1 MAGKKKKE
9 SIGEYVDI
17 DSLVEWEHNPRINT
31 EAVSKVAR
39 SIERFGFASP
49 IIAREE
55 DSMVIAGHTRIA
67 AARSLGLQTVP
78 VRYMKLSRTEAELL
92 AIADNKLGEISDWNE
107 EMLKDII
114 AALPENDLDDIGFS
128 QDELD
133 SLLENIDTELP
144 PESDNAV
151 YDDYEDADNLDVERV
166 KIAEEGGIYAIGDQ
180 YVLCG
185 DCVEILRSFPDN
197 SIDSIVCDP
206 PYGIGFMGKDW
217 DHSVPTEEWARE
229 CFRVLKHGGH
239 IVAFGATRAIHRM
252 VCALED
258 EGFEIR
264 DMINWL
270 YFSGFPKSMDISKQ
284 IDKMNGRSSKPD
296 DDFREYLR
304 SAIKKANLTQKDIDR
319 HCGTNGMVG
328 HWVGRSQPEYP
339 TLEHWEKMKEI
350 IDLDDRYDEEI
361 KRVEAEREVVGSKKS
376 SLGGTVACGERDA
389 DLIEYHKNKSFDITK
404 PATEE
409 AQYWEGWGTALK
421 PAQEPAILCRK
432 PIEKGL
438 NVSENVL
445 KWGTGAI
452 NIDACRFGYG
462 DPCWVGNQ
470 EPAMPHGRIR
480 DKRGHFESHK
490 DQGHEMIEPP
500 KYNDLGRWPANIYQ
514 CAKPSRSERETGLDD
529 LQSKKGH
536 EAVHRK
542 EGTAGLDNPRAGAG
556 RTANEVKNFHPT
568 VKPTKLMAW
577 LCRLLTPKGGIV
589 LDTFL
594 GSGTTGVSASMEGFK
609 FIGTEMNPE
618 YCDIALQR
626 IKHATGHDI
635 IKVEAVIFEVND
647 VESR

>member
-1 MAGKKKKE
+1 MAKKKKE

-49 IIAREE
+49 VIAREE

-107 EMLKDII
+107 DMLKDILS
-114 AALPENDLDDIGFS
+114 ALPENDLDDIGFS

-151 YDDYEDADNLDVERV
+151 YDDYEDADNLDLERV
-166 KIAEEGGIYAIGDQ
+166 KIAEEGGIYAVGDQ

-206 PYGIGFMGKDW
+206 PYGIGFMGKAW

-229 CFRVLKHGGH
+229 CFRVLKPGGH

-284 IDKMNGRSSKPD
+284 IDKMKG
-296 DDFREYLR
+296 
-304 SAIKKANLTQKDIDR
+304 
-319 HCGTNGMVG
+319 V
-328 HWVGRSQPEYP
+328 
-339 TLEHWEKMKEI
+339 
-350 IDLDDRYDEEI
+350 
-361 KRVEAEREVVGSKKS
+361 EREVIGIDTRYNEPSGIVSAGRS
-376 SLGGTVACGERDA
+376 ERV
-389 DLIEYHKNKSFDITK
+389 LIDRKITK

-421 PAQEPAILCRK
+421 PACEPAILCRK

-445 KWGTGAI
+445 KWGAGAI

-462 DPCWVGNQ
+462 DPCWIGSQ
-470 EPAMPHGRIR
+470 EKPEPQSTANRSSMFGLGQKEVITG
-480 DKRGHFESHK
+480 GH
-490 DQGHEMIEPP
+490 
-500 KYNDLGRWPANIYQ
+500 DLGRWPANIYQ

-529 LQSKKGH
+529 LESKDVAGKNGNKYMGVDS
-536 EAVHRK
+536 A
-542 EGTAGLDNPRAGAG
+542 GTRSADI
-556 RTANEVKNFHPT
+556 KNFHPT

-635 IKVEAVIFEVND
+635 IKVEAVIFEVNN

>member
-1 MAGKKKKE
+1 MAKKKKE

-49 IIAREE
+49 VIAREE

-107 EMLKDII
+107 DMLKDILS
-114 AALPENDLDDIGFS
+114 ALPENDLDDIGFS

-151 YDDYEDADNLDVERV
+151 YDTDYEDADNLDLERV
-166 KIAEEGGIYAIGDQ
+166 KIAEESGIYAVGDQ

-229 CFRVLKHGGH
+229 CFRVLKPGGH

-258 EGFEIR
+258 EKFEIR
-264 DMINWL
+264 DQINWL

-361 KRVEAEREVVGSKKS
+361 KRVEAEREVLGSKKS

-409 AQYWEGWGTALK
+409 AQYWSGWGTALK
-421 PAQEPAILCRK
+421 PACEPAILCRK

-462 DPCWVGNQ
+462 DPCWVGSQ
-470 EPAMPHGRIR
+470 EELKDHNGFSSVYVDPKLPKEKADDYFVKAPEGGR
-480 DKRGHFESHK
+480 F
-490 DQGHEMIEPP
+490 
-500 KYNDLGRWPANIYQ
+500 PANIYQ

-529 LQSKKGH
+529 LQSKNRGEFCLANH
-536 EAVHRK
+536 EGK
-542 EGTAGLDNPRAGAG
+542 PREHAP
-556 RTANEVKNFHPT
+556 VKNFHPT

-635 IKVEAVIFEVND
+635 IKVEAVIFEVSN

>member
-1 MAGKKKKE
+1 MAKKRKE
-9 SIGEYVDI
+9 SIGEYVNI

-49 IIAREE
+49 VIAREK

-107 EMLKDII
+107 DMLKDIL

-133 SLLENIDTELP
+133 SLLKNIDTELP

-151 YDDYEDADNLDVERV
+151 YGDDYEDADNLDLERV

-185 DCVEILRSFPDN
+185 DCVEIMRSFPDN
-197 SIDSIVCDP
+197 SISAIVTDP
-206 PYGIGFMGKDW
+206 PYGIDFMSKSW
-217 DHSVPTEEWARE
+217 DSSVPGSDWAKE
-229 CFRVLKHGGH
+229 CFRVLKPGGH

-284 IDKMNGRSSKPD
+284 IDKMKGVKP
-296 DDFREYLR
+296 LG
-304 SAIKKANLTQKDIDR
+304 SVPADI
-319 HCGTNGMVG
+319 GIAKNPQ
-328 HWVGRSQPEYP
+328 WN
-339 TLEHWEKMKEI
+339 
-350 IDLDDRYDEEI
+350 
-361 KRVEAEREVVGSKKS
+361 
-376 SLGGTVACGERDA
+376 AC
-389 DLIEYHKNKSFDITK
+389 KNKLIMPSPT
-404 PATEE
+404 TEE
-409 AQYWEGWGTALK
+409 AQYWEGWGTNLK
-421 PAQEPAILCRK
+421 PACEPAILCRK

-462 DPCWVGNQ
+462 DPCWVGPNY
-470 EPAMPHGRIR
+470 
-480 DKRGHFESHK
+480 DCSHFWNDIHQDNFQYYKESNLDRSK
-490 DQGHEMIEPP
+490 EKSLEEYKPST
-500 KYNDLGRWPANIYQ
+500 GRWPANIYQ
-514 CAKPSRSERETGLDD
+514 CSKPSRSERETGLDD

-556 RTANEVKNFHPT
+556 RTASEVKNFHPT

-635 IKVEAVIFEVND
+635 IKVEAVIFEVNN

>member
-1 MAGKKKKE
+1 MAKKKKE

-31 EAVSKVAR
+31 QAVSKVAR
-39 SIERFGFASP
+39 SIDRFGFASP
-49 IIAREE
+49 VIAREE

-67 AARSLGLQTVP
+67 AARSLGLSTIP

-107 EMLKDII
+107 DMLKDIL

-151 YDDYEDADNLDVERV
+151 YDDYDDADNLDLERV
-166 KIAEEGGIYAIGDQ
+166 KIAEEGGIYAVGDQ

-284 IDKMNGRSSKPD
+284 IDKMKG
-296 DDFREYLR
+296 
-304 SAIKKANLTQKDIDR
+304 
-319 HCGTNGMVG
+319 
-328 HWVGRSQPEYP
+328 
-339 TLEHWEKMKEI
+339 
-350 IDLDDRYDEEI
+350 
-361 KRVEAEREVVGSKKS
+361 AERTDREVSDYDDNKIFSPIRQVLNK
-376 SLGGTVACGERDA
+376 GTPV
-389 DLIEYHKNKSFDITK
+389 
-404 PATEE
+404 TEE
-409 AQYWEGWGTALK
+409 AQYWEGWGTNLK
-421 PAQEPAILCRK
+421 PACEPAILCRK

-452 NIDACRFGYG
+452 NIDACRFGFG
-462 DPCWVGNQ
+462 DPCWVGKAEWTGDPKGDHRKSNCIDHVRILQ
-470 EPAMPHGRIR
+470 SPH
-480 DKRGHFESHK
+480 KRGSMH
-490 DQGHEMIEPP
+490 
-500 KYNDLGRWPANIYQ
+500 DLGRWPANIYQ

-529 LQSKKGH
+529 LQSKDVAGKNGNKYMGVDS
-536 EAVHRK
+536 A
-542 EGTAGLDNPRAGAG
+542 GTRSADI
-556 RTANEVKNFHPT
+556 KNFHPT

-635 IKVEAVIFEVND
+635 VKVEAVIFEVSN
-647 VESR
+647 V

>member
-49 IIAREE
+49 VIAREE

-107 EMLKDII
+107 DMLKDILI
-114 AALPENDLDDIGFS
+114 ALPENDLDDIGFS

-144 PESDNAV
+144 AESDNAV
-151 YDDYEDADNLDVERV
+151 YDDYEDADNLDLERV
-166 KIAEEGGIYAIGDQ
+166 KIAEEGGIYAVGDQ

-284 IDKMNGRSSKPD
+284 IDKMKG
-296 DDFREYLR
+296 
-304 SAIKKANLTQKDIDR
+304 
-319 HCGTNGMVG
+319 V
-328 HWVGRSQPEYP
+328 
-339 TLEHWEKMKEI
+339 
-350 IDLDDRYDEEI
+350 
-361 KRVEAEREVVGSKKS
+361 EREVVGVDHDFQRRNPNNTGIGAGNIAGAGDNYTKS
-376 SLGGTVACGERDA
+376 NLAGM
-389 DLIEYHKNKSFDITK
+389 ITK

-452 NIDACRFGYG
+452 NIDACRFGFG
-462 DPCWVGNQ
+462 DPCWVGPNTEQ
-470 EPAMPHGRIR
+470 MGNHKKGNPYITKSTFNGTSYNTFYEV
-480 DKRGHFESHK
+480 GHVSKDNSH
-490 DQGHEMIEPP
+490 
-500 KYNDLGRWPANIYQ
+500 DLGRWPANIYQ
-514 CAKPSRSERETGLDD
+514 CSKPSRSERETGLDD
-529 LQSKKGH
+529 LQSKNRGEFCLANH
-536 EAVHRK
+536 EGK
-542 EGTAGLDNPRAGAG
+542 PREHAP
-556 RTANEVKNFHPT
+556 VKNFHPT

-635 IKVEAVIFEVND
+635 MKVEGVIFEVSN

>member
-1 MAGKKKKE
+1 MAKKKKE

-49 IIAREE
+49 VIAREE

-67 AARSLGLQTVP
+67 AARSLGLSTIP

-107 EMLKDII
+107 DMLKDILS
-114 AALPENDLDDIGFS
+114 ALPENDLDDIGFS

-151 YDDYEDADNLDVERV
+151 YDDYEDADNLDLERV
-166 KIAEEGGIYAIGDQ
+166 KIAEEGGIYAVGDQ
-180 YVLCG
+180 YVICG
-185 DCVEILRSFPDN
+185 DCVGILRSFPDN

-206 PYGIGFMGKDW
+206 PYGIGFMDKDW
-217 DHSVPTEEWARE
+217 DHSVPTEEWAKE

-284 IDKMNGRSSKPD
+284 IDKMKG
-296 DDFREYLR
+296 
-304 SAIKKANLTQKDIDR
+304 
-319 HCGTNGMVG
+319 V
-328 HWVGRSQPEYP
+328 
-339 TLEHWEKMKEI
+339 
-350 IDLDDRYDEEI
+350 
-361 KRVEAEREVVGSKKS
+361 EREVLGKRTDGRYKHSFQETNNQMGKLNPKKS
-376 SLGGTVACGERDA
+376 NVDKIGL
-389 DLIEYHKNKSFDITK
+389 ITK

-409 AQYWEGWGTALK
+409 AQYWSGWGTALK
-421 PAQEPAILCRK
+421 PACEPAILCRK

-500 KYNDLGRWPANIYQ
+500 QYNDLGRWPANIYQ
-514 CAKPSRSERETGLDD
+514 CAKPSRSERETGLDEF
-529 LQSKKGH
+529 KGKTS
-536 EAVHRK
+536 AQITNRK
-542 EGTAGLDNPRAGAG
+542 EGSAGLKNARAG
-556 RTANEVKNFHPT
+556 RTAQGELKNFHPT

-635 IKVEAVIFEVND
+635 VKVEAVIFEVSN
-647 VESR
+647 V

>member
-1 MAGKKKKE
+1 MAKKKKE

-49 IIAREE
+49 VIAREE

-107 EMLKDII
+107 DMLKDILS
-114 AALPENDLDDIGFS
+114 ALPENDLYDIGFS

-151 YDDYEDADNLDVERV
+151 YDDYEDADNLDLERV
-166 KIAEEGGIYAIGDQ
+166 KIAEEGGIYAVGDQ

-197 SIDSIVCDP
+197 SIDSIICDP

-284 IDKMNGRSSKPD
+284 IDKMKG
-296 DDFREYLR
+296 
-304 SAIKKANLTQKDIDR
+304 
-319 HCGTNGMVG
+319 V
-328 HWVGRSQPEYP
+328 
-339 TLEHWEKMKEI
+339 
-350 IDLDDRYDEEI
+350 
-361 KRVEAEREVVGSKKS
+361 EREVVG
-376 SLGGTVACGERDA
+376 ERPQRA
-389 DLIEYHKNKSFDITK
+389 NKSGVAPMNASISDVEYITK
-404 PATEE
+404 PVTEE

-462 DPCWVGNQ
+462 DPCWVGSQ
-470 EPAMPHGRIR
+470 EQL
-480 DKRGHFESHK
+480 K
-490 DQGHEMIEPP
+490 DHNGFSSVYVDP
-500 KYNDLGRWPANIYQ
+500 KLPKEKADDYFVKAPEGGRWPANIYQ
-514 CAKPSRSERETGLDD
+514 CAKPSRSERETGLED
-529 LQSKKGH
+529 LEKKTSPNNLSGGTDTRLDGNPVSK
-536 EAVHRK
+536 
-542 EGTAGLDNPRAGAG
+542 RA
-556 RTANEVKNFHPT
+556 NFHPT

-635 IKVEAVIFEVND
+635 VKVEAVIFEVNN

>member
-1 MAGKKKKE
+1 MAKKKKE

-49 IIAREE
+49 VIAREE

-67 AARSLGLQTVP
+67 AARSLGLSTIP

-107 EMLKDII
+107 DMLKDILT
-114 AALPENDLDDIGFS
+114 ALPENDLDDTGFS

-133 SLLENIDTELP
+133 SLLQNIDTELP
-144 PESDNAV
+144 PESDNGV
-151 YDDYEDADNLDVERV
+151 YDDYEDADNLDLERV
-166 KIAEEGGIYAIGDQ
+166 KIAEEGGIYAVGDQ

-252 VCALED
+252 VCVLED

-284 IDKMNGRSSKPD
+284 IDKMKG
-296 DDFREYLR
+296 
-304 SAIKKANLTQKDIDR
+304 
-319 HCGTNGMVG
+319 V
-328 HWVGRSQPEYP
+328 
-339 TLEHWEKMKEI
+339 
-350 IDLDDRYDEEI
+350 
-361 KRVEAEREVVGSKKS
+361 EREVLGKRTDGRYKHSFQETNNHMGKLNPKKS
-376 SLGGTVACGERDA
+376 NVDKIGL
-389 DLIEYHKNKSFDITK
+389 ITK

-409 AQYWEGWGTALK
+409 AQYWSGWGTALK

-462 DPCWVGNQ
+462 DPCWVGSQ
-470 EPAMPHGRIR
+470 EPYKEGDGRNTGSSSVGWGKSKSMNTFMSSPH
-480 DKRGHFESHK
+480 
-490 DQGHEMIEPP
+490 
-500 KYNDLGRWPANIYQ
+500 DLGRWPANIYQ
-514 CAKPSRSERETGLDD
+514 CAKPSRSERETGLED

-556 RTANEVKNFHPT
+556 RTASEVKNFHPT

-635 IKVEAVIFEVND
+635 IKVEAVIFEVSN
-647 VESR
+647 V

>member
-1 MAGKKKKE
+1 MAKKKKE

-49 IIAREE
+49 VIAREE

-67 AARSLGLQTVP
+67 AARSLGLSTIP

-107 EMLKDII
+107 DMLKDIL

-151 YDDYEDADNLDVERV
+151 YDDYEDADNLDLERV
-166 KIAEEGGIYAIGDQ
+166 KIAEEGGIYAVGDQ

-185 DCVEILRSFPDN
+185 DCVEILRSFPEN
-197 SIDSIVCDP
+197 SISAIVTDP
-206 PYGIGFMGKDW
+206 PYGIGFMGKAW

-229 CFRVLKHGGH
+229 CYRVLKHGGH

-252 VCALED
+252 VVALED

-284 IDKMNGRSSKPD
+284 IDKMKG
-296 DDFREYLR
+296 
-304 SAIKKANLTQKDIDR
+304 
-319 HCGTNGMVG
+319 V
-328 HWVGRSQPEYP
+328 
-339 TLEHWEKMKEI
+339 
-350 IDLDDRYDEEI
+350 
-361 KRVEAEREVVGSKKS
+361 EREVVGQHDQNIGMRHNLKRLYDLKKQ
-376 SLGGTVACGERDA
+376 GKTKTEDNRDLDTA
-389 DLIEYHKNKSFDITK
+389 IKYAEAGRNITK

-462 DPCWVGNQ
+462 DPCWVGSQ
-470 EPAMPHGRIR
+470 EEVKQNKPWISNLEDYDNSDSRLQKNTSKIQQNNP
-480 DKRGHFESHK
+480 S
-490 DQGHEMIEPP
+490 P
-500 KYNDLGRWPANIYQ
+500 LGRWPANIYQ

-529 LQSKKGH
+529 LQSKTGFDINGRKPENVGH
-536 EAVHRK
+536 KYAH
-542 EGTAGLDNPRAGAG
+542 AGVG
-556 RTANEVKNFHPT
+556 RISNEVKNFHPT

-609 FIGTEMNPE
+609 FIGTEVNPE

-635 IKVEAVIFEVND
+635 IKVEGVIFEVSN
-647 VESR
+647 V

>member
-1 MAGKKKKE
+1 MAKKKKE

-49 IIAREE
+49 VIAREE

-107 EMLKDII
+107 DMLKDIL

-151 YDDYEDADNLDVERV
+151 YDTDYEDADNLDLERV

-206 PYGIGFMGKDW
+206 PYNISFMSKSW
-217 DHSVPTEEWARE
+217 DSDVVYDVWARE

-284 IDKMNGRSSKPD
+284 IDKMKG
-296 DDFREYLR
+296 
-304 SAIKKANLTQKDIDR
+304 
-319 HCGTNGMVG
+319 V
-328 HWVGRSQPEYP
+328 
-339 TLEHWEKMKEI
+339 
-350 IDLDDRYDEEI
+350 
-361 KRVEAEREVVGSKKS
+361 EREVLGRRTDGRYKHSFQETNNQMGKLNPKKS
-376 SLGGTVACGERDA
+376 NVDKIGL
-389 DLIEYHKNKSFDITK
+389 ITK

-462 DPCWVGNQ
+462 DPCWVGSQ
-470 EPAMPHGRIR
+470 EKPEPQSTANRSSMFGLGQKEVITG
-480 DKRGHFESHK
+480 GH
-490 DQGHEMIEPP
+490 
-500 KYNDLGRWPANIYQ
+500 DLGRWPANIYQ

-542 EGTAGLDNPRAGAG
+542 EGTAGLENPRAGAG
-556 RTANEVKNFHPT
+556 RTASEVKNFHPT

-609 FIGTEMNPE
+609 FIGTELNSE

-635 IKVEAVIFEVND
+635 IKVEAVIFEVSN

>member
-1 MAGKKKKE
+1 MAKKKKE
-9 SIGEYVDI
+9 SIGEYVAI

-49 IIAREE
+49 VIAREE

-67 AARSLGLQTVP
+67 AARSLGLSTIP

-107 EMLKDII
+107 DMLKDILS
-114 AALPENDLDDIGFS
+114 ALPENDLDDIGFS

-144 PESDNAV
+144 PETDNAV
-151 YDDYEDADNLDVERV
+151 YDDYDNADNLDLERV
-166 KIAEEGGIYAIGDQ
+166 KIAEEGGIYAVGDQ

-284 IDKMNGRSSKPD
+284 IDKMKG
-296 DDFREYLR
+296 
-304 SAIKKANLTQKDIDR
+304 
-319 HCGTNGMVG
+319 V
-328 HWVGRSQPEYP
+328 
-339 TLEHWEKMKEI
+339 
-350 IDLDDRYDEEI
+350 
-361 KRVEAEREVVGSKKS
+361 EREVIGIDHDFQRRNPNNTGIGAGNIAGAGDNYKKS
-376 SLGGTVACGERDA
+376 NLAGM
-389 DLIEYHKNKSFDITK
+389 ITK

-445 KWGTGAI
+445 KWATGAI

-462 DPCWVGNQ
+462 DPCWVGTNQ
-470 EPAMPHGRIR
+470 YEDQRGKSFTMSRSQLSSTSVSLPPASLNYFH
-480 DKRGHFESHK
+480 
-490 DQGHEMIEPP
+490 
-500 KYNDLGRWPANIYQ
+500 DLGRWPANIYQ

-556 RTANEVKNFHPT
+556 RTASEVKNFHPT

-635 IKVEAVIFEVND
+635 IKVEAVIFEVSN

>member
-1 MAGKKKKE
+1 MAKKKKE

-49 IIAREE
+49 VIAREE

-67 AARSLGLQTVP
+67 AARSLGLSTIP

-107 EMLKDII
+107 DMLKDIL
-114 AALPENDLDDIGFS
+114 ATLPENDLDDIGFS

-151 YDDYEDADNLDVERV
+151 YDDYEDADNLDLERV
-166 KIAEEGGIYAIGDQ
+166 KIAEEGGIYAVGDQ

-185 DCVEILRSFPDN
+185 DCVEAMRSFPDN
-197 SIDSIVCDP
+197 SISAIVTDP
-206 PYGIGFMGKDW
+206 PYGIDFMSSAW
-217 DHSVPTEEWARE
+217 DSSVPGSDWAKE
-229 CFRVLKHGGH
+229 CLRVLKPGGH

-270 YFSGFPKSMDISKQ
+270 YFSGFPKSHDISKQ
-284 IDKMNGRSSKPD
+284 IDKMKGVDPIDTGVPDPNCKGRAKRTNEFVNGSNLEPNS
-296 DDFREYLR
+296 RER
-304 SAIKKANLTQKDIDR
+304 N
-319 HCGTNGMVG
+319 
-328 HWVGRSQPEYP
+328 
-339 TLEHWEKMKEI
+339 
-350 IDLDDRYDEEI
+350 
-361 KRVEAEREVVGSKKS
+361 
-376 SLGGTVACGERDA
+376 
-389 DLIEYHKNKSFDITK
+389 ITK

-462 DPCWVGNQ
+462 DPCWVGDPNPVKNM
-470 EPAMPHGRIR
+470 EGTM
-480 DKRGHFESHK
+480 RGGSAGLGEVMKGQLNNAPS
-490 DQGHEMIEPP
+490 
-500 KYNDLGRWPANIYQ
+500 DLGRWPANIYQ
-514 CAKPSRSERETGLDD
+514 CAKPSRSERETGLED
-529 LQSKKGH
+529 LQSKDVAGKNGNKYMGVDS
-536 EAVHRK
+536 A
-542 EGTAGLDNPRAGAG
+542 GTRSSDI
-556 RTANEVKNFHPT
+556 KNFHPT

-635 IKVEAVIFEVND
+635 IKVEAVIFEVSN
-647 VESR
+647 V

>member
-1 MAGKKKKE
+1 M
-9 SIGEYVDI
+9 
-17 DSLVEWEHNPRINT
+17 
-31 EAVSKVAR
+31 
-39 SIERFGFASP
+39 
-49 IIAREE
+49 
-55 DSMVIAGHTRIA
+55 
-67 AARSLGLQTVP
+67 
-78 VRYMKLSRTEAELL
+78 
-92 AIADNKLGEISDWNE
+92 
-107 EMLKDII
+107 
-114 AALPENDLDDIGFS
+114 
-128 QDELD
+128 
-133 SLLENIDTELP
+133 
-144 PESDNAV
+144 
-151 YDDYEDADNLDVERV
+151 
-166 KIAEEGGIYAIGDQ
+166 KIAEEGGIYAVGDQ

-197 SIDSIVCDP
+197 SISAIITDP
-206 PYGIGFMGKDW
+206 PYGIGFMGKAW

-284 IDKMNGRSSKPD
+284 IDKMKG
-296 DDFREYLR
+296 
-304 SAIKKANLTQKDIDR
+304 
-319 HCGTNGMVG
+319 V
-328 HWVGRSQPEYP
+328 
-339 TLEHWEKMKEI
+339 
-350 IDLDDRYDEEI
+350 
-361 KRVEAEREVVGSKKS
+361 EREVVGVNPNTAKGKAGWKDSYV
-376 SLGGTVACGERDA
+376 GGEVPEREA
-389 DLIEYHKNKSFDITK
+389 YITK

-409 AQYWEGWGTALK
+409 AQYWEGCGTALK

-438 NVSENVL
+438 NVTENVL

-452 NIDACRFGYG
+452 NIDACRFGFG
-462 DPCWVGNQ
+462 DPCWVGAQHDHTDQWNKPTIGSTQ
-470 EPAMPHGRIR
+470 AFTYGEMGQR
-480 DKRGHFESHK
+480 DLDLK
-490 DQGHEMIEPP
+490 
-500 KYNDLGRWPANIYQ
+500 NDISSYKPVGGRWPANIYQ

-556 RTANEVKNFHPT
+556 RTASEVKNFHPT

-609 FIGTEMNPE
+609 FIGTEKNPE

-635 IKVEAVIFEVND
+635 IKVEAVIFEVHNG
-647 VESR
+647 

>member
-1 MAGKKKKE
+1 MKKKE
-9 SIGEYVDI
+9 YIGEYIDI
-17 DSLVEWEHNPRINT
+17 NSLIEWGNNPRVNDH
-31 EAVSKVAR
+31 AVSKVAR

-49 IIAREE
+49 IIAKQA
-55 DSMVIAGHTRIA
+55 DKPPYVVLAGNTRLKASKEI
-67 AARSLGLQTVP
+67 GLSSVP
-78 VRYMKLSRTEAELL
+78 VRFLNLSQTEAELF
-92 AIADNKLGEISDWNE
+92 AIADNKLGEISDWDE
-107 EMLKDII
+107 DMLKDILD
-114 AALPENDLDDIGFS
+114 ALPENDLDDIGFS
-128 QDELD
+128 SEELEI
-133 SLLENIDTELP
+133 LLEGVDTELP
-144 PESDNAV
+144 PEDDNAV
-151 YDDYEDADNLDVERV
+151 YDTDYEDADNLDLERV
-166 KIAEEGGIYAIGDQ
+166 KIAEEGGIYQVGSQ
-180 YVLCG
+180 YVMCG

-252 VCALED
+252 VVALED

-284 IDKMNGRSSKPD
+284 IDKMKG
-296 DDFREYLR
+296 
-304 SAIKKANLTQKDIDR
+304 
-319 HCGTNGMVG
+319 V
-328 HWVGRSQPEYP
+328 
-339 TLEHWEKMKEI
+339 
-350 IDLDDRYDEEI
+350 
-361 KRVEAEREVVGSKKS
+361 EREVVGEREKLESWQ
-376 SLGGTVACGERDA
+376 GGSFRARDTGYEQTS
-389 DLIEYHKNKSFDITK
+389 IPITK
-404 PATEE
+404 PTTEE
-409 AQYWEGWGTALK
+409 AIHWSGWGTALK

-462 DPCWVGNQ
+462 DPCWVGPQ
-470 EPAMPHGRIR
+470 EPSNLKPYIR
-480 DKRGHFESHK
+480 NVEQRKSQAANHK
-490 DQGHEMIEPP
+490 NVTFQDH
-500 KYNDLGRWPANIYQ
+500 DLGRWPANIYQ

-542 EGTAGLDNPRAGAG
+542 EGTAGLENPRAGAG
-556 RTANEVKNFHPT
+556 RTASEVKNFHPT

-626 IKHATGHDI
+626 IKHATGDDI
-635 IKVEAVIFEVND
+635 MKVDAVIFEVSN
-647 VESR
+647 VEEG

>member
-17 DSLVEWEHNPRINT
+17 DTLIEWEHNPRINT

-49 IIAREE
+49 VIAREE
-55 DSMVIAGHTRIA
+55 DNMVIAGHTRIA
-67 AARSLGLQTVP
+67 AARSLGLKTVP
-78 VRYMKLSRTEAELL
+78 VRFMKLNRTEAELL

-107 EMLKDII
+107 DMLKDILD
-114 AALPENDLDDIGFS
+114 ALPENDLDDIGFS
-128 QDELD
+128 SEELEI
-133 SLLENIDTELP
+133 LLEGVDTELP
-144 PESDNAV
+144 PEDDNAV
-151 YDDYEDADNLDVERV
+151 YDTDYEDADNLDLERV
-166 KIAEEGGIYAIGDQ
+166 KIAEEGGIYQVGSQ
-180 YVLCG
+180 YVMCG
-185 DCVEILRSFPDN
+185 DCVEIMRSFPDN

-229 CFRVLKHGGH
+229 CFRVLKPGGH

-252 VCALED
+252 VVALED

-284 IDKMNGRSSKPD
+284 IDKMKG
-296 DDFREYLR
+296 
-304 SAIKKANLTQKDIDR
+304 
-319 HCGTNGMVG
+319 V
-328 HWVGRSQPEYP
+328 
-339 TLEHWEKMKEI
+339 
-350 IDLDDRYDEEI
+350 
-361 KRVEAEREVVGSKKS
+361 EREVVGRKDESTLKALQKWKEQDGREKKEDLS
-376 SLGGTVACGERDA
+376 NLGM
-389 DLIEYHKNKSFDITK
+389 ITK

-409 AQYWEGWGTALK
+409 AIHWSGWGTALK

-438 NVSENVL
+438 NVTENVL

-462 DPCWVGNQ
+462 DPCWVGPQTENLS
-470 EPAMPHGRIR
+470 R
-480 DKRGHFESHK
+480 
-490 DQGHEMIEPP
+490 
-500 KYNDLGRWPANIYQ
+500 YNNGKENYNPTSFSLAPDERTLYNNSEEKGGRWPANIYQ

-536 EAVHRK
+536 EVVQRK
-542 EGTAGLDNPRAGAG
+542 EGTAGLENPRAGAG
-556 RTANEVKNFHPT
+556 RTASEVKNFHPT

-626 IKHATGHDI
+626 IKHATGDDI
-635 IKVEAVIFEVND
+635 MKVDAVIFEVRN
-647 VESR
+647 VEEG

>member
-1 MAGKKKKE
+1 MAGKKKQE
-9 SIGEYVDI
+9 SIGQYVDI
-17 DSLVEWEHNPRINT
+17 DSLVEWENNPRINDH
-31 EAVSKVAR
+31 AVSKVAR

-49 IIAREE
+49 IIAKQSDEPPYI
-55 DSMVIAGHTRIA
+55 VLAGHTRLKASKKI
-67 AARSLGLQTVP
+67 GLSTVP
-78 VRYMKLSRTEAELL
+78 VRFLNLSQTEAELF
-92 AIADNKLGEISDWNE
+92 AIADNKLGEISDWDE
-107 EMLKDII
+107 SMLKDILSV
-114 AALPENDLDDIGFS
+114 LPENDLDDIGFS
-128 QDELD
+128 NEELELLLQDVE
-133 SLLENIDTELP
+133 DTEIS

-151 YDDYEDADNLDVERV
+151 YSDDYEDADNIDLERV
-166 KIAEEGGIYAIGDQ
+166 KIAEEGGIYAVGDQ

-229 CFRVLKHGGH
+229 CYRVLKHGGH

-284 IDKMNGRSSKPD
+284 IDKMKGSER
-296 DDFREYLR
+296 
-304 SAIKKANLTQKDIDR
+304 
-319 HCGTNGMVG
+319 
-328 HWVGRSQPEYP
+328 
-339 TLEHWEKMKEI
+339 EI
-350 IDLDDRYDEEI
+350 ISDVLKSGK
-361 KRVEAEREVVGSKKS
+361 KRNSMAGDFVG
-376 SLGGTVACGERDA
+376 
-389 DLIEYHKNKSFDITK
+389 EYYITK

-432 PIEKGL
+432 PIENGL

-452 NIDACRFGYG
+452 NIDACRFGFG
-462 DPCWVGNQ
+462 DPCWVGPQTENLGGGGYNTN
-470 EPAMPHGRIR
+470 ETST
-480 DKRGHFESHK
+480 KKK
-490 DQGHEMIEPP
+490 DDATSYYTPVMNKEFVNPVG
-500 KYNDLGRWPANIYQ
+500 GRWPANIYQ

-536 EAVHRK
+536 EVVHRK
-542 EGTAGLDNPRAGAG
+542 EGTAGLENPRAGAG
-556 RTANEVKNFHPT
+556 RTASEVKNFHPT

-609 FIGTEMNPE
+609 FIGTEKNPE

-635 IKVEAVIFEVND
+635 MKVEAVIFEVKNG
-647 VESR
+647 

>member
-1 MAGKKKKE
+1 
-9 SIGEYVDI
+9 
-17 DSLVEWEHNPRINT
+17 
-31 EAVSKVAR
+31 
-39 SIERFGFASP
+39 
-49 IIAREE
+49 
-55 DSMVIAGHTRIA
+55 
-67 AARSLGLQTVP
+67 
-78 VRYMKLSRTEAELL
+78 MKLSRTEAELL

-107 EMLKDII
+107 DMLKDILD
-114 AALPENDLDDIGFS
+114 ALPENDLNDIGFS

-151 YDDYEDADNLDVERV
+151 YDADYEGIDNLDLERV
-166 KIAEEGGIYAIGDQ
+166 KIAEEGGIYAVGDQ

-185 DCVEILRSFPDN
+185 DCVEIMRSFPEN
-197 SIDSIVCDP
+197 SISAIVTDP
-206 PYGIGFMGKDW
+206 PYGIDFMSSAW
-217 DHSVPTEEWARE
+217 DSSVPGSDWAKE
-229 CFRVLKHGGH
+229 CFRVLKPGGH

-252 VCALED
+252 VVALED

-264 DMINWL
+264 DQINWL

-284 IDKMNGRSSKPD
+284 IDKMKG
-296 DDFREYLR
+296 
-304 SAIKKANLTQKDIDR
+304 
-319 HCGTNGMVG
+319 V
-328 HWVGRSQPEYP
+328 
-339 TLEHWEKMKEI
+339 
-350 IDLDDRYDEEI
+350 
-361 KRVEAEREVVGSKKS
+361 EREVVG
-376 SLGGTVACGERDA
+376 EREK
-389 DLIEYHKNKSFDITK
+389 LESFNKQNLFSVGDKGFEQTSIPITK
-404 PATEE
+404 PTTEE

-462 DPCWVGNQ
+462 DPCWVGDPN
-470 EPAMPHGRIR
+470 PVR
-480 DKRGHFESHK
+480 DARRSDGSLSGGTDRSVTLPSRDYVENFAH
-490 DQGHEMIEPP
+490 
-500 KYNDLGRWPANIYQ
+500 DLGRWPANIYQ

-635 IKVEAVIFEVND
+635 IKVEGVIFEVSN
-647 VESR
+647 VENR

>member
-1 MAGKKKKE
+1 M
-9 SIGEYVDI
+9 
-17 DSLVEWEHNPRINT
+17 
-31 EAVSKVAR
+31 
-39 SIERFGFASP
+39 
-49 IIAREE
+49 
-55 DSMVIAGHTRIA
+55 
-67 AARSLGLQTVP
+67 
-78 VRYMKLSRTEAELL
+78 
-92 AIADNKLGEISDWNE
+92 
-107 EMLKDII
+107 
-114 AALPENDLDDIGFS
+114 
-128 QDELD
+128 
-133 SLLENIDTELP
+133 
-144 PESDNAV
+144 
-151 YDDYEDADNLDVERV
+151 
-166 KIAEEGGIYAIGDQ
+166 
-180 YVLCG
+180 
-185 DCVEILRSFPDN
+185 
-197 SIDSIVCDP
+197 
-206 PYGIGFMGKDW
+206 
-217 DHSVPTEEWARE
+217 ARE
-229 CFRVLKHGGH
+229 CFRVLKPGGH

-284 IDKMNGRSSKPD
+284 IDKLDAVKERKDRNYKFTEWMRSTGLTAKQIDKITDTNMGSHYTTNKSQPSIAT
-296 DDFREYLR
+296 REYFEMLR
-304 SAIKKANLTQKDIDR
+304 PHIKIDIPD
-319 HCGTNGMVG
+319 
-328 HWVGRSQPEYP
+328 YI
-339 TLEHWEKMKEI
+339 EKMV
-350 IDLDDRYDEEI
+350 DQRT
-361 KRVEAEREVVGSKKS
+361 VESQNYKDREVLGTKTNWGEASQSTPNCANGSW
-376 SLGGTVACGERDA
+376 
-389 DLIEYHKNKSFDITK
+389 DITK
-404 PATEE
+404 PTTEE

-462 DPCWVGNQ
+462 DPCWVGPQDKHKGYPNGIGGNQ
-470 EPAMPHGRIR
+470 CFENLKENPKQNEYFDNSWEMPKG
-480 DKRGHFESHK
+480 
-490 DQGHEMIEPP
+490 
-500 KYNDLGRWPANIYQ
+500 GRWPANIYQ

-536 EAVHRK
+536 EAVQRK

-556 RTANEVKNFHPT
+556 RTASEVKNFHPT

-635 IKVEAVIFEVND
+635 IKVEAVIFEVNN

>member
-1 MAGKKKKE
+1 MAKKKKE

-49 IIAREE
+49 VIAREE

-107 EMLKDII
+107 DMLKDILS
-114 AALPENDLDDIGFS
+114 ALPENDLDDIGFS

-144 PESDNAV
+144 PEPDNAV
-151 YDDYEDADNLDVERV
+151 YDDYDDADNLDVDRV
-166 KIAEEGGIYAIGDQ
+166 KIAEEGGVYAIGDQ

-229 CFRVLKHGGH
+229 CLRVLKPGGH
-239 IVAFGATRAIHRM
+239 LVAFGATRAIHRM

-258 EGFEIR
+258 EKFEIR
-264 DMINWL
+264 DLVTWL

-284 IDKMNGRSSKPD
+284 IDKMKG
-296 DDFREYLR
+296 
-304 SAIKKANLTQKDIDR
+304 
-319 HCGTNGMVG
+319 V
-328 HWVGRSQPEYP
+328 
-339 TLEHWEKMKEI
+339 
-350 IDLDDRYDEEI
+350 
-361 KRVEAEREVVGSKKS
+361 EREVVEEKPTQGI
-376 SLGGTVACGERDA
+376 GGNGVYNGHSEHATW
-389 DLIEYHKNKSFDITK
+389 KITK

-409 AQYWEGWGTALK
+409 AIHWSGWGTALK

-462 DPCWVGNQ
+462 DPCWVGSQ
-470 EPAMPHGRIR
+470 EPIGSSLTMTGSPFSGHSE
-480 DKRGHFESHK
+480 DKTAN
-490 DQGHEMIEPP
+490 
-500 KYNDLGRWPANIYQ
+500 KYVENVTGRWPANIYQ
-514 CAKPSRSERETGLDD
+514 CAKPSRSERETGLED
-529 LQSKKGH
+529 LPKKPSRSNMNSH
-536 EAVHRK
+536 N
-542 EGTAGLDNPRAGAG
+542 GTGERVDGNPTPMRG
-556 RTANEVKNFHPT
+556 NIHPT

-635 IKVEAVIFEVND
+635 IKVEAVIFEVNN

>member
-1 MAGKKKKE
+1 MAGKKKQE

-17 DSLVEWEHNPRINT
+17 DSLIEWEHNPRINT

-55 DSMVIAGHTRIA
+55 DKMVIAGHTRIA

-78 VRYMKLSRTEAELL
+78 VRFMKLNRTEAELL

-107 EMLKDII
+107 EMLKDIL

-128 QDELD
+128 QNELD
-133 SLLENIDTELP
+133 SLLQDIEDTEIS
-144 PESDNAV
+144 PEKDNAK
-151 YDDYEDADNLDVERV
+151 YTDDYEDADNIDLERV

-229 CFRVLKHGGH
+229 CYRVLKHGGH

-252 VCALED
+252 VVALED
-258 EGFEIR
+258 EGFEVR

-284 IDKMNGRSSKPD
+284 IDKMKG
-296 DDFREYLR
+296 
-304 SAIKKANLTQKDIDR
+304 
-319 HCGTNGMVG
+319 V
-328 HWVGRSQPEYP
+328 
-339 TLEHWEKMKEI
+339 
-350 IDLDDRYDEEI
+350 
-361 KRVEAEREVVGSKKS
+361 EREVVGVDHDFQRRNPNNTGIGAGNIAGAGDNYTKS
-376 SLGGTVACGERDA
+376 NLAGM
-389 DLIEYHKNKSFDITK
+389 ITK

-438 NVSENVL
+438 NVADNVL

-462 DPCWVGNQ
+462 DPCWVGSQ
-470 EPAMPHGRIR
+470 EDPNFSAVQRQQSKPNIDYGGARIGDVMPTFNPKGR
-480 DKRGHFESHK
+480 F
-490 DQGHEMIEPP
+490 
-500 KYNDLGRWPANIYQ
+500 PANIYQ

-536 EAVHRK
+536 EAVQRK

-635 IKVEAVIFEVND
+635 MKVEAVIFEVTNG
-647 VESR
+647 

>member
-31 EAVSKVAR
+31 EAISKVAR

-107 EMLKDII
+107 DMLKDILT
-114 AALPENDLDDIGFS
+114 ALPENDLDDIGFS

-151 YDDYEDADNLDVERV
+151 YDDYEDADNLDLERV
-166 KIAEEGGIYAIGDQ
+166 KIAEEGGIYAVGDQ

-185 DCVEILRSFPDN
+185 DCVEVIRSFPDN
-197 SIDSIVCDP
+197 SISAIVTDP
-206 PYGIGFMGKDW
+206 PYGIDFMSSAW
-217 DHSVPTEEWARE
+217 DSSVPGSDWAKE
-229 CFRVLKHGGH
+229 CLRVLKPGGH
-239 IVAFGATRAIHRM
+239 LVAFGATRAIHRM

-284 IDKMNGRSSKPD
+284 IDKMKG
-296 DDFREYLR
+296 
-304 SAIKKANLTQKDIDR
+304 
-319 HCGTNGMVG
+319 V
-328 HWVGRSQPEYP
+328 
-339 TLEHWEKMKEI
+339 
-350 IDLDDRYDEEI
+350 
-361 KRVEAEREVVGSKKS
+361 EREVVG
-376 SLGGTVACGERDA
+376 TD
-389 DLIEYHKNKSFDITK
+389 KNFGASQKQDGKIAFGDYAGSWDITK

-462 DPCWVGNQ
+462 DPCWVGSQ
-470 EPAMPHGRIR
+470 EQL
-480 DKRGHFESHK
+480 K
-490 DQGHEMIEPP
+490 DHNGFSSVYVDP
-500 KYNDLGRWPANIYQ
+500 KLPKEKADDYFVKAPEGGRWPANIYQ
-514 CAKPSRSERETGLDD
+514 CAKPSRSERETGLED

-542 EGTAGLDNPRAGAG
+542 EGTAGLENPRAGAG
-556 RTANEVKNFHPT
+556 RTASEVKNFHPT

-635 IKVEAVIFEVND
+635 IKVEAVIFEVNN
-647 VESR
+647 V

>member
-1 MAGKKKKE
+1 MAKKKKE

-17 DSLVEWEHNPRINT
+17 DSLVEWDNNPRINDH
-31 EAVSKVAR
+31 AVSKVAR

-49 IIAREE
+49 IIAKQA
-55 DSMVIAGHTRIA
+55 DKPPYVVLAGNTRLKASKEI
-67 AARSLGLQTVP
+67 GLSSVP
-78 VRYMKLSRTEAELL
+78 VRFLNLSQTEAELF
-92 AIADNKLGEISDWNE
+92 AIADNKLGEISDWDE
-107 EMLKDII
+107 DMLKDIL

-151 YDDYEDADNLDVERV
+151 YDDYEDADNLDLERV

-229 CFRVLKHGGH
+229 CYRVLKHGGH

-284 IDKMNGRSSKPD
+284 IDKMKG
-296 DDFREYLR
+296 
-304 SAIKKANLTQKDIDR
+304 
-319 HCGTNGMVG
+319 V
-328 HWVGRSQPEYP
+328 
-339 TLEHWEKMKEI
+339 
-350 IDLDDRYDEEI
+350 
-361 KRVEAEREVVGSKKS
+361 EREIQGFSNKGASPKE
-376 SLGGTVACGERDA
+376 GTFNA
-389 DLIEYHKNKSFDITK
+389 SFDHGRLMPITK

-462 DPCWVGNQ
+462 DPCWVGDQNPVRDARRSDGSLSTGSGVSVQ
-470 EPAMPHGRIR
+470 FPAMDYLEKFAH
-480 DKRGHFESHK
+480 
-490 DQGHEMIEPP
+490 
-500 KYNDLGRWPANIYQ
+500 DLGRWPANIYQ
-514 CAKPSRSERETGLDD
+514 CAKSSRSERETGLDD

-556 RTANEVKNFHPT
+556 RTASEVKNFHPT

-609 FIGTEMNPE
+609 FIGAEMNPE

-635 IKVEAVIFEVND
+635 IKVEGVIFEVSN

>member
-49 IIAREE
+49 VIAREE

-107 EMLKDII
+107 DMLKDILT
-114 AALPENDLDDIGFS
+114 ALPENDLDDIGFS

-151 YDDYEDADNLDVERV
+151 YDTDYDDADNLDLERV
-166 KIAEEGGIYAIGDQ
+166 KIAEEGGIYAVGDQ

-229 CFRVLKHGGH
+229 CFRVLKPGGH

-284 IDKMNGRSSKPD
+284 IDKMKG
-296 DDFREYLR
+296 
-304 SAIKKANLTQKDIDR
+304 
-319 HCGTNGMVG
+319 V
-328 HWVGRSQPEYP
+328 
-339 TLEHWEKMKEI
+339 
-350 IDLDDRYDEEI
+350 
-361 KRVEAEREVVGSKKS
+361 EREVVGEDNRPKPSYMLEIGK
-376 SLGGTVACGERDA
+376 TEANTR
-389 DLIEYHKNKSFDITK
+389 NITK

-462 DPCWVGNQ
+462 DPCWVGSQ
-470 EPAMPHGRIR
+470 EQL
-480 DKRGHFESHK
+480 K
-490 DQGHEMIEPP
+490 DHNGFSSVYVDP
-500 KYNDLGRWPANIYQ
+500 KLPKEKADDYFVKAPEGGRWPANIYQ

-542 EGTAGLDNPRAGAG
+542 EGTAGLENPRAGAG
-556 RTANEVKNFHPT
+556 RTASEVKNFHPT

-635 IKVEAVIFEVND
+635 MKVEGVIFEVSN
-647 VESR
+647 V

>member
-1 MAGKKKKE
+1 MAGKKQE

-31 EAVSKVAR
+31 EAISKVAR

-55 DSMVIAGHTRIA
+55 DKMVIAGHTRIA

-78 VRYMKLSRTEAELL
+78 VRFMKLNRTEAELL
-92 AIADNKLGEISDWNE
+92 AIADNKLGEISDWDE
-107 EMLKDII
+107 SMLKDILSV
-114 AALPENDLDDIGFS
+114 LPENDLDDIGFS
-128 QDELD
+128 NEEIDLLLQDVE
-133 SLLENIDTELP
+133 DTEIS

-151 YDDYEDADNLDVERV
+151 YDTDYEDADNIDLERV
-166 KIAEEGGIYAIGDQ
+166 KIAEEGGIYAVGDQ

-284 IDKMNGRSSKPD
+284 IDKMKG
-296 DDFREYLR
+296 
-304 SAIKKANLTQKDIDR
+304 
-319 HCGTNGMVG
+319 V
-328 HWVGRSQPEYP
+328 
-339 TLEHWEKMKEI
+339 
-350 IDLDDRYDEEI
+350 
-361 KRVEAEREVVGSKKS
+361 EREVVGYKTAGIGSGETFGMLQSEGKNAEANQN
-376 SLGGTVACGERDA
+376 VAV
-389 DLIEYHKNKSFDITK
+389 TK

-452 NIDACRFGYG
+452 NIDACRFAFG
-462 DPCWVGNQ
+462 DPCWVGQ
-470 EPAMPHGRIR
+470 QHDTTHLKSETM
-480 DKRGHFESHK
+480 EHK
-490 DQGHEMIEPP
+490 E
-500 KYNDLGRWPANIYQ
+500 YNATSFMFGGSYNPSALGRWPANIYQ
-514 CAKPSRSERETGLDD
+514 CAKPSRSERETGLED
-529 LQSKKGH
+529 LPQKVSDGYM
-536 EAVHRK
+536 
-542 EGTAGLDNPRAGAG
+542 GAG
-556 RTANEVKNFHPT
+556 ETRLDGNPNPKRANFHPT

-609 FIGTEMNPE
+609 FIGTEN
-618 YCDIALQR
+618 
-626 IKHATGHDI
+626 
-635 IKVEAVIFEVND
+635 
-647 VESR
+647 

>member
-1 MAGKKKKE
+1 MAGKKKE

-31 EAVSKVAR
+31 QAVSKVAR

-49 IIAREE
+49 VIAREE

-67 AARSLGLQTVP
+67 AARSLGLSTIP

-107 EMLKDII
+107 DMLKDILS
-114 AALPENDLDDIGFS
+114 ALPENDLDDIGFS

-133 SLLENIDTELP
+133 SLLQNIDTELP

-151 YDDYEDADNLDVERV
+151 YDDYEDADNLDLERV

-206 PYGIGFMGKDW
+206 PYGIGFMKGSIDW

-252 VCALED
+252 VVALED

-284 IDKMNGRSSKPD
+284 IDKMKG
-296 DDFREYLR
+296 
-304 SAIKKANLTQKDIDR
+304 
-319 HCGTNGMVG
+319 V
-328 HWVGRSQPEYP
+328 
-339 TLEHWEKMKEI
+339 
-350 IDLDDRYDEEI
+350 
-361 KRVEAEREVVGSKKS
+361 EREVVGHRK
-376 SLGGTVACGERDA
+376 GVASQGLYENGHN
-389 DLIEYHKNKSFDITK
+389 LEFDITK

-462 DPCWVGNQ
+462 DPCWVGSQ
-470 EPAMPHGRIR
+470 EHH
-480 DKRGHFESHK
+480 DKIVRGAS
-490 DQGHEMIEPP
+490 
-500 KYNDLGRWPANIYQ
+500 N
-514 CAKPSRSERETGLDD
+514 
-529 LQSKKGH
+529 KK
-536 EAVHRK
+536 
-542 EGTAGLDNPRAGAG
+542 
-556 RTANEVKNFHPT
+556 
-568 VKPTKLMAW
+568 
-577 LCRLLTPKGGIV
+577 I
-589 LDTFL
+589 
-594 GSGTTGVSASMEGFK
+594 
-609 FIGTEMNPE
+609 
-618 YCDIALQR
+618 
-626 IKHATGHDI
+626 
-635 IKVEAVIFEVND
+635 
-647 VESR
+647 

>member
-1 MAGKKKKE
+1 MAKKKKE

-49 IIAREE
+49 VIAREE

-107 EMLKDII
+107 DMLKDILS
-114 AALPENDLDDIGFS
+114 ALPENDLDDIGFS

-133 SLLENIDTELP
+133 SLLKNIDTELP

-151 YDDYEDADNLDVERV
+151 YGDDYEDADNLDLERV
-166 KIAEEGGIYAIGDQ
+166 KIAEEGGIYAVGDQ

-252 VCALED
+252 VVALED

-284 IDKMNGRSSKPD
+284 IDKMKG
-296 DDFREYLR
+296 
-304 SAIKKANLTQKDIDR
+304 
-319 HCGTNGMVG
+319 V
-328 HWVGRSQPEYP
+328 
-339 TLEHWEKMKEI
+339 
-350 IDLDDRYDEEI
+350 
-361 KRVEAEREVVGSKKS
+361 EREVVGESNAQVGVGWAESGNAGYKP
-376 SLGGTVACGERDA
+376 
-389 DLIEYHKNKSFDITK
+389 NFDITK

-409 AQYWEGWGTALK
+409 AQYWSGWGTALK

-445 KWGTGAI
+445 KWATGAI
-452 NIDACRFGYG
+452 NIDACRFAFG
-462 DPCWVGNQ
+462 DPCWVGPQDLYKDGNKKQ
-470 EPAMPHGRIR
+470 SPSSRALQGGKDGSLNISMSSPH
-480 DKRGHFESHK
+480 
-490 DQGHEMIEPP
+490 
-500 KYNDLGRWPANIYQ
+500 DLGRWPANIYQ

-556 RTANEVKNFHPT
+556 RTASEVKNFHPT

-635 IKVEAVIFEVND
+635 VKVEAVIFEVNN

>member
-1 MAGKKKKE
+1 MAKKKKE

-107 EMLKDII
+107 DMLKDIL

-151 YDDYEDADNLDVERV
+151 YGDDYEDADNLDLERV
-166 KIAEEGGIYAIGDQ
+166 KIAEEGGIYAVGDQ

-185 DCVEILRSFPDN
+185 DCVEIMRSFPDN
-197 SIDSIVCDP
+197 SISAIVTDP
-206 PYGIGFMGKDW
+206 PYGIDFMSSAW
-217 DHSVPTEEWARE
+217 DSSVPGSDWARE

-284 IDKMNGRSSKPD
+284 IDKMKG
-296 DDFREYLR
+296 
-304 SAIKKANLTQKDIDR
+304 
-319 HCGTNGMVG
+319 V
-328 HWVGRSQPEYP
+328 
-339 TLEHWEKMKEI
+339 
-350 IDLDDRYDEEI
+350 
-361 KRVEAEREVVGSKKS
+361 EREVVGEYQVSRVFDGS
-376 SLGGTVACGERDA
+376 DLVGGNVKAGA
-389 DLIEYHKNKSFDITK
+389 LNITK

-409 AQYWEGWGTALK
+409 AKYWEGWGTALK

-462 DPCWVGNQ
+462 DPCWVGSQ
-470 EPAMPHGRIR
+470 EHH
-480 DKRGHFESHK
+480 DKIVRGASNKKNITFNSYVPEKITTSMH
-490 DQGHEMIEPP
+490 
-500 KYNDLGRWPANIYQ
+500 DLGRWPANIYQ

-529 LQSKKGH
+529 LQSKTGFDINGRKPENIGH
-536 EAVHRK
+536 KYAH
-542 EGTAGLDNPRAGAG
+542 AGVG
-556 RTANEVKNFHPT
+556 RISNEVKNFHPT

-589 LDTFL
+589 LDAFL

-635 IKVEAVIFEVND
+635 VKVEAVIFEVSN
-647 VESR
+647 V

>member
-1 MAGKKKKE
+1 MAKKKKE

-49 IIAREE
+49 VIAREE

-107 EMLKDII
+107 DMLKDIL

-151 YDDYEDADNLDVERV
+151 YDDYEDADNLDLERV

-185 DCVEILRSFPDN
+185 DCVEILRSFPEN
-197 SIDSIVCDP
+197 SISAIITDP
-206 PYGIGFMGKDW
+206 PYGIGFMGKAW

-284 IDKMNGRSSKPD
+284 IDKMKG
-296 DDFREYLR
+296 
-304 SAIKKANLTQKDIDR
+304 
-319 HCGTNGMVG
+319 V
-328 HWVGRSQPEYP
+328 
-339 TLEHWEKMKEI
+339 
-350 IDLDDRYDEEI
+350 
-361 KRVEAEREVVGSKKS
+361 EREVLEEKPTQGI
-376 SLGGTVACGERDA
+376 GGNGVYNGHSEHATW
-389 DLIEYHKNKSFDITK
+389 KITK

-409 AQYWEGWGTALK
+409 AQYWQGWGTALK

-452 NIDACRFGYG
+452 NIDACRFGFG
-462 DPCWVGNQ
+462 DPCWVGAQHDHTDQWNKPTIGSTQ
-470 EPAMPHGRIR
+470 AFTYGEMGQR
-480 DKRGHFESHK
+480 DLDLK
-490 DQGHEMIEPP
+490 
-500 KYNDLGRWPANIYQ
+500 NDISSYKPVNGRWPANIYQ

-542 EGTAGLDNPRAGAG
+542 EGTAGLENPRAGAG

-577 LCRLLTPKGGIV
+577 LCRLLTPKDGIV

-635 IKVEAVIFEVND
+635 IKVEAVIFEVSN

>member
-1 MAGKKKKE
+1 MAKKKKE

-49 IIAREE
+49 VIAREE

-107 EMLKDII
+107 DMLKDILD
-114 AALPENDLDDIGFS
+114 ALPENDLDDIGFS
-128 QDELD
+128 SEELEI
-133 SLLENIDTELP
+133 LLEGVDTELP

-151 YDDYEDADNLDVERV
+151 YDTDYEDADNLDLERV
-166 KIAEEGGIYAIGDQ
+166 KIAEEGGIYQVGSQ
-180 YVLCG
+180 YVMCG

-284 IDKMNGRSSKPD
+284 IDKMKG
-296 DDFREYLR
+296 
-304 SAIKKANLTQKDIDR
+304 
-319 HCGTNGMVG
+319 V
-328 HWVGRSQPEYP
+328 
-339 TLEHWEKMKEI
+339 
-350 IDLDDRYDEEI
+350 
-361 KRVEAEREVVGSKKS
+361 EREVLGSK
-376 SLGGTVACGERDA
+376 TNWGEA
-389 DLIEYHKNKSFDITK
+389 SQSTPNCANGSWDITK

-462 DPCWVGNQ
+462 DPCWVGDPNPVKNM
-470 EPAMPHGRIR
+470 EGTM
-480 DKRGHFESHK
+480 RGGSAGLGEVMKGQLNNAPS
-490 DQGHEMIEPP
+490 
-500 KYNDLGRWPANIYQ
+500 DLGRWPANIYQ
-514 CAKPSRSERETGLDD
+514 CAKPSRSERETGLEDM
-529 LQSKKGH
+529 SKKEKAQLKGA
-536 EAVHRK
+536 E
-542 EGTAGLDNPRAGAG
+542 NPNDPVSERFRSKPVA
-556 RTANEVKNFHPT
+556 NFHPT

-635 IKVEAVIFEVND
+635 IKVEAVIFEVSN
-647 VESR
+647 V

>member
-1 MAGKKKKE
+1 MSKKKKE

-17 DSLVEWEHNPRINT
+17 DSLVEWDNNPRINDH
-31 EAVSKVAR
+31 AVSKVAR

-49 IIAREE
+49 IIAKQA
-55 DSMVIAGHTRIA
+55 DKPPYVVLAGNTRLKASKEI
-67 AARSLGLQTVP
+67 GLSSVP
-78 VRYMKLSRTEAELL
+78 VRFSNLSQTEAELF
-92 AIADNKLGEISDWNE
+92 AIADNKLGEISDWDE
-107 EMLKDII
+107 DMLKDIL

-151 YDDYEDADNLDVERV
+151 YDDYEDADNLDLERV
-166 KIAEEGGIYAIGDQ
+166 KIAEEGGVYAIGDQ

-217 DHSVPTEEWARE
+217 DHSLPTEEWARE

-284 IDKMNGRSSKPD
+284 IDKMKG
-296 DDFREYLR
+296 
-304 SAIKKANLTQKDIDR
+304 
-319 HCGTNGMVG
+319 V
-328 HWVGRSQPEYP
+328 
-339 TLEHWEKMKEI
+339 
-350 IDLDDRYDEEI
+350 
-361 KRVEAEREVVGSKKS
+361 EREVVGVDDDFQRRNPNNTGIGTMRENFANQKYTKS
-376 SLGGTVACGERDA
+376 NLAGM
-389 DLIEYHKNKSFDITK
+389 ITK

-409 AQYWEGWGTALK
+409 AIHWSGWGTGLK
-421 PAQEPAILCRK
+421 PACEPAILCRK

-462 DPCWVGNQ
+462 DPCWVGPQ
-470 EPAMPHGRIR
+470 EDPKGRSIGGYS
-480 DKRGHFESHK
+480 DSPIYGSAKELLKNTQSH
-490 DQGHEMIEPP
+490 
-500 KYNDLGRWPANIYQ
+500 DLGRWPANIYQ
-514 CAKPSRSERETGLDD
+514 CAKPSRSERETGLED
-529 LQSKKGH
+529 LQSNPLRSNMNTH
-536 EAVHRK
+536 N
-542 EGTAGLDNPRAGAG
+542 GTAERFDGHATPV
-556 RTANEVKNFHPT
+556 VKNFHPT

-635 IKVEAVIFEVND
+635 MKVEGVIFEVNN

>member
-1 MAGKKKKE
+1 MAKKKKE

-49 IIAREE
+49 VIAREE

-107 EMLKDII
+107 DMLKDIL

-144 PESDNAV
+144 PEPDNAV
-151 YDDYEDADNLDVERV
+151 YDTDYEDADNLDLERV

-206 PYGIGFMGKDW
+206 PYNISFMSKSW
-217 DHSVPTEEWARE
+217 DSDVVYDVWARE
-229 CFRVLKHGGH
+229 CLRVLKHGGH

-284 IDKMNGRSSKPD
+284 IDKMKG
-296 DDFREYLR
+296 
-304 SAIKKANLTQKDIDR
+304 
-319 HCGTNGMVG
+319 V
-328 HWVGRSQPEYP
+328 
-339 TLEHWEKMKEI
+339 
-350 IDLDDRYDEEI
+350 
-361 KRVEAEREVVGSKKS
+361 EREQILIPTKKGNLKS
-376 SLGGTVACGERDA
+376 QEGPLSLGASGFTDV
-389 DLIEYHKNKSFDITK
+389 SK

-452 NIDACRFGYG
+452 NIDACRFGFG
-462 DPCWVGNQ
+462 DPCWVGAQHDHTNQ
-470 EPAMPHGRIR
+470 WNKPTIGSTQAFTYGEMGQR
-480 DKRGHFESHK
+480 DLDLK
-490 DQGHEMIEPP
+490 
-500 KYNDLGRWPANIYQ
+500 NDISSYKPVGGRWPANIYQ

-542 EGTAGLDNPRAGAG
+542 EGTAGLENPRAGAG

-635 IKVEAVIFEVND
+635 IKVEAVIFEVNN

>member
-1 MAGKKKKE
+1 M
-9 SIGEYVDI
+9 
-17 DSLVEWEHNPRINT
+17 
-31 EAVSKVAR
+31 
-39 SIERFGFASP
+39 
-49 IIAREE
+49 
-55 DSMVIAGHTRIA
+55 
-67 AARSLGLQTVP
+67 
-78 VRYMKLSRTEAELL
+78 
-92 AIADNKLGEISDWNE
+92 
-107 EMLKDII
+107 
-114 AALPENDLDDIGFS
+114 
-128 QDELD
+128 
-133 SLLENIDTELP
+133 
-144 PESDNAV
+144 
-151 YDDYEDADNLDVERV
+151 
-166 KIAEEGGIYAIGDQ
+166 KIAEEGGIYAVGDQ

-206 PYGIGFMGKDW
+206 PYNISFMSKSW
-217 DHSVPTEEWARE
+217 DSDVVYDVWARE
-229 CFRVLKHGGH
+229 CFRVLKPGGH

-270 YFSGFPKSMDISKQ
+270 YFQGFPKSMDISKQ
-284 IDKMNGRSSKPD
+284 IDKMKGVER
-296 DDFREYLR
+296 
-304 SAIKKANLTQKDIDR
+304 
-319 HCGTNGMVG
+319 
-328 HWVGRSQPEYP
+328 
-339 TLEHWEKMKEI
+339 EI
-350 IDLDDRYDEEI
+350 IDIPNRQKSALCWGKNYGN
-361 KRVEAEREVVGSKKS
+361 RVEVE
-376 SLGGTVACGERDA
+376 
-389 DLIEYHKNKSFDITK
+389 FTK

-452 NIDACRFGYG
+452 NIDACRFGFG
-462 DPCWVGNQ
+462 DPCWVGPQSENLGGGGYNTN
-470 EPAMPHGRIR
+470 ETST
-480 DKRGHFESHK
+480 KKK
-490 DQGHEMIEPP
+490 DDATSYYTPVMNKEFVNPVG
-500 KYNDLGRWPANIYQ
+500 GRWPANIYQ

-635 IKVEAVIFEVND
+635 VKVEAVIFEVNN

>member
-1 MAGKKKKE
+1 MGKKKQE

-31 EAVSKVAR
+31 EAISKVAR

-55 DSMVIAGHTRIA
+55 DNMVIAGHTRIA

-78 VRYMKLSRTEAELL
+78 VRFMKLNRTEAELL
-92 AIADNKLGEISDWNE
+92 AIADNKLGEISDWDE
-107 EMLKDII
+107 TMLKDILSV
-114 AALPENDLDDIGFS
+114 LPENDLDDIGFTNE
-128 QDELD
+128 ELEQ
-133 SLLENIDTELP
+133 LLEDVEDTEIS
-144 PESDNAV
+144 PEKDNSK
-151 YDDYEDADNLDVERV
+151 YTDDYEDADNLDLERV
-166 KIAEEGGIYAIGDQ
+166 KIAEEGGIYAVGDQ

-206 PYGIGFMGKDW
+206 PYNISFMSKSW
-217 DHSVPTEEWARE
+217 DSDVVYDVWARE

-284 IDKMNGRSSKPD
+284 IDKMKG
-296 DDFREYLR
+296 
-304 SAIKKANLTQKDIDR
+304 
-319 HCGTNGMVG
+319 V
-328 HWVGRSQPEYP
+328 
-339 TLEHWEKMKEI
+339 
-350 IDLDDRYDEEI
+350 
-361 KRVEAEREVVGSKKS
+361 EREVVGERITGKAR
-376 SLGGTVACGERDA
+376 GGSNWKEGTAGGQEQ
-389 DLIEYHKNKSFDITK
+389 ISITK
-404 PATEE
+404 PSTEE

-452 NIDACRFGYG
+452 NIDACRFGFG
-462 DPCWVGNQ
+462 DPCWVGPNTEQ
-470 EPAMPHGRIR
+470 MGHHKAGSPIVRSKFEFTVPIVPLS
-480 DKRGHFESHK
+480 DKCEAH
-490 DQGHEMIEPP
+490 
-500 KYNDLGRWPANIYQ
+500 DLGRWPANIYQ
-514 CAKPSRSERETGLDD
+514 CSKPSRSERETGLED
-529 LQSKKGH
+529 LQSNPLRSNMNTH
-536 EAVHRK
+536 N
-542 EGTAGLDNPRAGAG
+542 GTAERFDGHATPV
-556 RTANEVKNFHPT
+556 VKNFHPT

-635 IKVEAVIFEVND
+635 MKVEAVIFEV
-647 VESR
+647 